1 MWKKEWKLLPSNKD
15 FWSPVSSLK
24 TIPVTENL
32 MGFLCS
38 KQQVTQLGLLS
49 REGKGEGALW
59 LHAVC
64 PCETSPDK
72 DRISPVAF
80 PQVKHLIIL
89 LHTCQLC
96 PAQGAVSRWGSANTT
111 APSTERDTVL
121 TQGMALWPFIC
132 HHIWL
137 CSLSCNEVNRQWID
151 RQTDRQT
158 KTCSLPQQY
167 LPRQP

>member
-1 MWKKEWKLLPSNKD
+1 MEALPSNKD

-32 MGFLCS
+32 MGFLGS

-49 REGKGEGALW
+49 REGNGEGALW
-59 LHAVC
+59 LYAVC

-80 PQVKHLIIL
+80 PPVKHLIIL
-89 LHTCQLC
+89 LHTCQLH
-96 PAQGAVSRWGSANTT
+96 PAQGTVCPGEVRPTPLPPRQKGTQYWPRAWLFGPSSVSAFGSVHFHETK
-111 APSTERDTVL
+111 S
-121 TQGMALWPFIC
+121 
-132 HHIWL
+132 
-137 CSLSCNEVNRQWID
+137 ID
-151 RQTDRQT
+151 SGIDRQT